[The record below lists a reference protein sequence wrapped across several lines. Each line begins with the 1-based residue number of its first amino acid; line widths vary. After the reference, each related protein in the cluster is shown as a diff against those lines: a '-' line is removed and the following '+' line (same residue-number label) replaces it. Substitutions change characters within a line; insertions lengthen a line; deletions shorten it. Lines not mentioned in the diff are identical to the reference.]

1 MNKDNLTIY
10 NAHRSV
16 PKEALKEIKGG
27 RLKGMSDINPMWRI
41 KSLTESF
48 GMCGV
53 GWFTEIVEQRLEQVD
68 NEEVVALVTINLYVK
83 SDGEWSQP
91 IVGLGG
97 SKLVMKEYS
106 GMYNNDEA
114 FKMAYTDALGIACK
128 ALGIGADVWWDADRT
143 KYDVQAN
150 DEVKKPTT
158 TKPKAEVKKD
168 TDIKKPDN
176 ESHGLASEKQL
187 KFIFSLAKQKNYT
200 DKIKGY
206 VELTY
211 GKDNSA
217 QLTSQEASEIIKY
230 LQDMDD

>member
-1 MNKDNLTIY
+1 MSKDNLTIY
-10 NAHRSV
+10 NAYRSV

-41 KSLTESF
+41 KSLTETF

-53 GWFTEIVEQRLEQVD
+53 GWFTEIVEQRLEKVD
-68 NEEVVALVTINLYVK
+68 NEEVIALVTINLYVK

-114 FKMAYTDALGIACK
+114 FKMAYTDAVGIACK

-143 KYDVQAN
+143 KYDVQTN

-158 TKPKAEVKKD
+158 TKPKAEPKAEPKKEEE
-168 TDIKKPDN
+168 TT
-176 ESHGLASEKQL
+176 HGLASEKQL
-187 KFIFSLAKQKNYT
+187 KFIFSLSKQKNYS

-217 QLTSQEASEIIKY
+217 QLTSQEASEIIKH
-230 LQDMDD
+230 LQEMDD